1 MGAAEERES
10 GKKPFHERGSFKAAV
25 AVIGLLTGIWA
36 LLGAPKPW
44 EVASDIAANPLPL
57 RNTEV
62 ILDASAHMGEKFGK
76 ATKLDIAAAQVG
88 RYVAADER
96 IGLALRRVGGSC
108 EEESEQ
114 LVGFDN
120 GHSDEV
126 RAAAAE
132 QQPAGKANLSAA
144 VRAAI
149 NDFSGESFHR
159 PGAENQVVI
168 FAGDMD
174 ECDELAGQEIRD
186 ELESANIHPV
196 FQVFAIKVSKQ
207 AKKSLDQMKKQL
219 RGVARVEIRT
229 ANTVQQLYRAV
240 TEAAPGGGAGQVVR
254 EAAEPKPQSLIEE
267 EGEASGDEGEEE
279 GNEAEER
286 EGEEEE
292 EGEGEEGE
300 EEPVEVPEEEPL
312 EAPQEEPVEPESP
325 ETPPSEP

>member
-1 MGAAEERES
+1 MGATEERES
-10 GKKPFHERGSFKAAV
+10 GKKAFHERGSFKAAV
-25 AVIGLLTGIWA
+25 AVIGLLTGVWA

-57 RNTEV
+57 RNTEI

-88 RYVAADER
+88 RYVAADDP

-108 EEESEQ
+108 EEESDQ
-114 LVGFDN
+114 VVGFDN

-126 RAAAAE
+126 REAATE
-132 QQPAGKANLSAA
+132 QQPAGKANLSSA

-174 ECDELAGQEIRD
+174 ECAELAGQEIRD

-207 AKKSLDQMKKQL
+207 AKKSLDDMKRQL

-229 ANTVQQLYRAV
+229 ADTVKQLYRAV
-240 TEAAPGGGAGQVVR
+240 TETMPEGAGQVR
-254 EAAEPKPQSLIEE
+254 GLAPEPETSEEEASSEEEAEAEGE
-267 EGEASGDEGEEE
+267 GGEGEA
-279 GNEAEER
+279 
-286 EGEEEE
+286 EEEE
-292 EGEGEEGE
+292 EGEEEVEEVE

-312 EAPQEEPVEPESP
+312 EVPQEEPSEPESP

>member
-1 MGAAEERES
+1 MGAEERES
-10 GKKPFHERGSFKAAV
+10 EKKAFHERGSFKAAV

-36 LLGAPKPW
+36 LLGAPRPW
-44 EVASDIAANPLPL
+44 EVASDLTANPLPL

-88 RYVAADER
+88 RYVVADER
-96 IGLALRRVGGSC
+96 IGLALRRVGGGC

-126 RAAAAE
+126 RAAADE

-207 AKKSLDQMKKQL
+207 TKKSLDRMKKQL
-219 RGVARVEIRT
+219 RGVAQVEIRT
-229 ANTVQQLYRAV
+229 ADTVQQLYRAV
-240 TEAAPGGGAGQVVR
+240 TEEMPGGGSGQVVQG
-254 EAAEPKPQSLIEE
+254 AAEPAPESQAEEGPEE
-267 EGEASGDEGEEE
+267 ESEGGESEESGEV
-279 GNEAEER
+279 
-286 EGEEEE
+286 EE
-292 EGEGEEGE
+292 EGEGGEEEVE

-312 EAPQEEPVEPESP
+312 EAPQEEPSEPESP

>member
-126 RAAAAE
+126 RAAADE
-132 QQPAGKANLSAA
+132 QQPAGKANLAAA

-186 ELESANIHPV
+186 ELESADIHPV

-207 AKKSLDQMKKQL
+207 AKKSLDRMKKQL

-229 ANTVQQLYRAV
+229 ADTVQQLYRAV
-240 TEAAPGGGAGQVVR
+240 TEEMPEGGSAGHVVGAGAPEPSAEE
-254 EAAEPKPQSLIEE
+254 EAAGDGAE
-267 EGEASGDEGEEE
+267 EGV
-279 GNEAEER
+279 EAEE
-286 EGEEEE
+286 ESEPEEE
-292 EGEGEEGE
+292 EGEGEEEEVE
-300 EEPVEVPEEEPL
+300 EEPLEVPEEEPL
-312 EAPQEEPVEPESP
+312 EVPQEEPTEPESP
-325 ETPPSEP
+325 EIPPSEP